1 MITDEE
7 ATHQELAKFGPE
19 IVAVITSTGFFDLE
33 GPYDPSEVKVSPRA
47 KARYVAASQQKN
59 SRVWDL
65 VKFAFIPTGLLQGAR
80 KTAAAY
86 SLPAPKTA
94 KDWMDEYIKDHGGE
108 YIGRKK
114 IYDGVFVENLTKA
127 DKNAIARFMWANAG
141 KNERPLARQILRSEP
156 QLAYLV
162 DNKGYR
168 LRNIKR
174 TEVGRTVNYGG
185 QQFAKQYFKDNTWH
199 TAGDNRVRD
208 AHKTNAGR
216 TVKIGDPFP
225 NGERYPAESS
235 IGCRCHLS
243 YS

>member
-1 MITDEE
+1 MTPEE
-7 ATHQELAKFGPE
+7 EIHRELTAFGPE
-19 IVAVITSTGFFDLE
+19 IIAVISSTDFFDTE
-33 GPYDPSEVKVSPRA
+33 GPYDPNDLKAPSKA

-59 SRVWDL
+59 SRIWDL
-65 VKFAFIPTGLLQGAR
+65 VKASFVPTGLLQGGKQTV
-80 KTAAAY
+80 KTY
-86 SLPAPKTA
+86 GLPAPKTA
-94 KDWMDEYIKDHGGE
+94 KDWMDEYIKEHGGE
-108 YIGRKK
+108 YIGRQK

-127 DKNAIARFMWANAG
+127 DKNAITHFMWANAG
-141 KNERPLARQILRSEP
+141 KNERPLARQILKSEP

-162 DNKGYR
+162 DGKGHR

-174 TEVGRTVNYGG
+174 TEIGRAVNYGG
-185 QQFAKQYFKDNTWH
+185 QQFARSYFENNTWH

-208 AHKTNAGR
+208 AHQKNNGR

-225 NGERYPAESS
+225 NGERYPAETS